1 MTTKE
6 KLATLM
12 LMTLLFMIWAT
23 PASAGPYNN
32 PTGIYRITTFYA
44 DKRYYVVNDCRQT
57 VTLAPYIKDGRMM
70 VPVSYAVVA
79 IGLNPNDP
87 DVQWDPV
94 RKQVTINN
102 GYMIVLGLG
111 SKMLLSDGEPF
122 IRMDV
127 APEMIDRSA
136 MLPIRFL
143 GEALGEKIDWN
154 QAAQAVTLTM
164 TYTG

>member
-1 MTTKE
+1 V
-6 KLATLM
+6 
-12 LMTLLFMIWAT
+12 
-23 PASAGPYNN
+23 
-32 PTGIYRITTFYA
+32 R
-44 DKRYYVVNDCRQT
+44 
-57 VTLAPYIKDGRMM
+57 
-70 VPVSYAVVA
+70 
-79 IGLNPNDP
+79 
-87 DVQWDPV
+87 WDPV

-122 IRMDV
+122 IQMDV
-127 APEMIDRSA
+127 APEMRDGNM

>member
-1 MTTKE
+1 MLMTTKV

-23 PASAGPYNN
+23 PVSAGPG
-32 PTGIYRITTFYA
+32 PPRKTTFYA
-44 DKRYYVVNDCRQT
+44 GKRYYVVNDCRQP
-57 VTLAPYIKDGRMM
+57 VTLASYIKDGRMM
-70 VPVSYAVVA
+70 VPASYAVVA
-79 IGLNPNDP
+79 IGLNEHDP
-87 DVQWDPV
+87 AVRWDPV

-122 IRMDV
+122 IQMDV
-127 APEMIDRSA
+127 APEMRDGNM